1 MKAAEEVKEVREED
15 RDEGRDEGVGEGVRE
30 EQSVEEKEVKE
41 KEVKAAEV
49 GEIGKEEEEE
59 KEERKTRRRRKK
71 KNWLTVKEYL
81 RTVCESLLTCSE
93 KKEVLGIKD
102 VAEDAE
108 ISHPT
113 AMKYITILWRWGIV
127 EVKVMGRVYVLRV
140 NKERLL
146 KFMSE
151 LQEMKPSE
159 VAKVFY

>member
-1 MKAAEEVKEVREED
+1 MEVVEEVKR
-15 RDEGRDEGVGEGVRE
+15 VGESE

-41 KEVKAAEV
+41 KEVKAAGEK
-49 GEIGKEEEEE
+49 EIGKEDVGE
-59 KEERKTRRRRKK
+59 KEERKTRRRRKKK

-81 RTVCESLLTCSE
+81 RTVCESLLVCSKE
-93 KKEVLGIKD
+93 KEVLGIKD
-102 VAEDAE
+102 VAEYAD

-113 AMKYITILWRWGIV
+113 AMKYITILWRCGIV

-140 NKERLL
+140 DEERLL

-151 LQEMKPSE
+151 LQEMKPSD

>member
-1 MKAAEEVKEVREED
+1 MEVVEEVKR
-15 RDEGRDEGVGEGVRE
+15 VGESE
-30 EQSVEEKEVKE
+30 EQSVEEKEVKAAGE
-41 KEVKAAEV
+41 K
-49 GEIGKEEEEE
+49 EIGKEDVGE

-81 RTVCESLLTCSE
+81 RTVCESLLVCSKE
-93 KKEVLGIKD
+93 KEVLGIKD
-102 VAEDAE
+102 VAEYAE

-113 AMKYITILWRWGIV
+113 AMKYITILWRCGIV

-140 NKERLL
+140 DEERLL

-151 LQEMKPSE
+151 LQEMKPSD